1 MDHVNHVVPPV
12 PTYRGRMETA
22 ATPLGRDEELRRLA
36 TLLRGARTGRGG
48 SLLVLGEPGIG
59 KTCLLTE
66 ATRVPGLAAIR
77 LDGYE
82 SESTIPFAAVQRLV
96 TMLREHCAG
105 LPERQRQA
113 VRVASG
119 QTEGPPPDRFLV
131 GLGVL
136 GLLSAAADRTP
147 VVCVVDDAHLIDAE
161 SLDALAF
168 VARRLAVEHV
178 AVVFAARDDGGFAER
193 MGGVPQLA
201 LTGLDLEAAVQ
212 LLNRSAAQPVAP
224 SAAAA
229 IARATGGNPLAL
241 IDLAGDALV
250 HELPDLGLGGAPVPV
265 GRHLEEHYVRQV
277 RRADPHVQAWVL
289 LAAADSTGNIDLLAA
304 AAADVGLDPG
314 GGDRAELA
322 GLVELQ
328 PVVRFRHPL
337 VRSAVYNAAPGPELR
352 RMHAALARAAEGLG
366 LVETAAWHAARAVL
380 GTDPAVADRLAHTA
394 DLAARRGGLASRATI
409 LTRAAELTPPGPIR
423 GTRQVGAA
431 EAALSVGAVHLAQ
444 RLVDEIDLTAVGAVT
459 NGRVMSVRS
468 ALALFTADPDG
479 VRGVTAARLGAA
491 DAFHGQDP
499 EREQVAL
506 LRAFESCCAAERL
519 MLGVTREEL
528 GRRLAA
534 GADLAKGPTADILR
548 GLGALV
554 LDPYP
559 QAVGPAR
566 AALDALLALPDTE
579 LMHMGTTIAS
589 LGTFLWDDAGR
600 TAALVRAAQAARDSG
615 ALQVLDTLLWVMAM
629 TELWGGSLRRA
640 TSYDELV
647 REVRRAMGYD
657 AENVPNV
664 AVMAW
669 SGAPRPAVQAIADG
683 AAATGFGGVEG
694 SAVAALAVR
703 DLAEGSYQDA
713 YERLLPLVEDPFLH
727 VTPHQYPDYVEAAAR
742 SGHPAEAARA
752 ARRLS
757 ALADANGSAWCRGV
771 AERALALALAD
782 SDDPEP
788 HYRASIEA
796 LSGTGAEMD
805 RARSHLVYGEWLRRA
820 RRRRDAA
827 EQLRLALQQLH
838 HSGAE
843 LFVAR
848 TVAELATLGT
858 PGETDAPPR
867 RFGLTAQEHTIAR
880 LAARGRT
887 NPEIAANLFISP
899 STVDYHLRK
908 VFQKLGVTSRRQ
920 LADRL
925 APRARAAP

>member
-1 MDHVNHVVPPV
+1 MDHVKRVVPRRR
-12 PTYRGRMETA
+12 TYGRRMETA
-22 ATPLGRDEELRRLA
+22 AAPVGRDEELRRLA
-36 TLLRGARTGRGG
+36 TLLSGARNGRGG

-59 KTCLLTE
+59 KTCLLTA
-66 ATRVPGLAAIR
+66 ATQAPGLVTVR

-96 TMLREHCAG
+96 SLLREHCAG
-105 LPERQRQA
+105 LPARQRQA
-113 VRVASG
+113 VLVASG
-119 QTEGPPPDRFLV
+119 QADGPAPDRFLV

-136 GLLSAAADRTP
+136 GLLAAAGAGTP
-147 VVCVVDDAHLIDAE
+147 VLCAVDDAHLIDAE

-168 VARRLAVEHV
+168 VARRLAVENV
-178 AVVFAARDDGGFAER
+178 AVVFAARDDPGLADR
-193 MGGVPQLA
+193 MGGVPRIVLA
-201 LTGLDLEAAVQ
+201 GLDHEASVT
-212 LLNRSAAQPVAP
+212 LLNRSADRPLAP
-224 SAAAA
+224 SAASA

-277 RRADPHVQAWVL
+277 RRADQRVQSWVL
-289 LAAADSTGNIDLLAA
+289 LAAADSTGNIDLVTAA
-304 AAADVGLDPG
+304 AAHVGLGPED
-314 GGDRAELA
+314 GDRAEAA
-322 GLVELQ
+322 GLVAQQ

-337 VRSAVYNAAPGPELR
+337 VRSAVYNAAPGGELR
-352 RMHAALARAAEGLG
+352 RMHGALARAADGLG
-366 LVETAAWHAARAVL
+366 MVETEAWHAARAVL

-409 LTRAAELTPPGPIR
+409 LTRAAELTPPGPVR
-423 GTRQVGAA
+423 GARQAGAA
-431 EAALSVGAVHLAQ
+431 EAALAVGAAHVAQ
-444 RLVDEIDLTAVGAVT
+444 RLVGGIDTTEVDAVT
-459 NGRVMSVRS
+459 RGRVISVRS
-468 ALALFTADPDG
+468 ALAMFTADTDG
-479 VRGVTAARLGAA
+479 VRRATAANLEAA
-491 DAFHGQDP
+491 DAFHGHDA

-506 LRAFESCCAAERL
+506 LRAFEACCTAERL
-519 MLGVTREEL
+519 MMGVTREEL
-528 GRRLAA
+528 GRRLAV
-534 GADLAKGPTADILR
+534 GAELAAGPTSDILR

-559 QAVGPAR
+559 RAVGPAR
-566 AALDALLALPDTE
+566 AALDAILALPDAQM
-579 LMHMGTTIAS
+579 MHMGSALAA

-600 TAALVRAAQAARDSG
+600 ADALARAAQAARDSG

-629 TELWGGSLRRA
+629 SELWGGTLRRA
-640 TSYDELV
+640 VGYDELV

-664 AVMAW
+664 AVLAW
-669 SGAPRPAVQAIADG
+669 SGAPRPTVEAIAEG
-683 AAATGFGGVEG
+683 TAATGFGGVEA
-694 SAVAALAVR
+694 SAVASLAVR
-703 DLAEGSYQDA
+703 DLAEGSYQAA
-713 YERLLPLVEDPFLH
+713 YERLVPLITDPFLH
-727 VTPHQYPDYVEAAAR
+727 VTPNQYPDYVEAAAR
-742 SGHPAEAARA
+742 SGHPDEAARVA
-752 ARRLS
+752 GLLA
-757 ALADANGSAWCRGV
+757 ALAETNGSAWCRGL
-771 AERALALALAD
+771 AERSLALAGPDEDAERHHLA
-782 SDDPEP
+782 SV
-788 HYRASIEA
+788 EA
-796 LSGTGAEMD
+796 LGRTGAEMD
-805 RARSHLVYGEWLRRA
+805 RARSHLVYGEWLRRV

-827 EQLRLALQQLH
+827 EQLRLALRHLH

-848 TVAELATLGT
+848 TVAELAALGT
-858 PGETDAPPR
+858 APEDLDSPEP

-925 APRARAAP
+925 AAS

>member
-1 MDHVNHVVPPV
+1 
-12 PTYRGRMETA
+12 META
-22 ATPLGRDEELRRLA
+22 AAPVGRDEELRRLA
-36 TLLRGARTGRGG
+36 TLLGGARNGRGG

-59 KTCLLTE
+59 KTCLLTA
-66 ATRVPGLAAIR
+66 ATRAPGLATIH

-96 TMLREHCAG
+96 SLLREHCEG

-119 QTEGPPPDRFLV
+119 QADGPAPDRFLV

-136 GLLSAAADRTP
+136 GLLAAAGARTP

-168 VARRLAVEHV
+168 VARRLAVENA

-193 MGGVPQLA
+193 MGGVPRLG
-201 LTGLDLEAAVQ
+201 LTGLDPEAAAQ
-212 LLNRSAAQPVAP
+212 LLNRSAERPLAP

-277 RRADPHVQAWVL
+277 RRADPRVQTWVL
-289 LAAADSTGNIDLLAA
+289 LAAADSTGNIDLVTA
-304 AAADVGLDPG
+304 AAADLGLGPDD
-314 GGDRAELA
+314 GDRAEVA

-337 VRSAVYNAAPGPELR
+337 VRSAVYNAAPGAELR
-352 RMHAALARAAEGLG
+352 RMHGALARAAEGLG
-366 LVETAAWHAARAVL
+366 MVETEAWHAARTVM

-409 LTRAAELTPPGPIR
+409 LTRAAELTAPGPVR
-423 GTRQVGAA
+423 DARQVGAA
-431 EAALSVGAVHLAQ
+431 EAALAVGAAHVAQ
-444 RLVDEIDLTAVGAVT
+444 RLVGEIDLPAVDPVT
-459 NGRVMSVRS
+459 QGR
-468 ALALFTADPDG
+468 ALAVRTALSLFTADTEG
-479 VRGVTAARLGAA
+479 VRGATAANLRAA
-491 DAFHGQDP
+491 DAFHGQDA

-506 LRAFESCCAAERL
+506 LRAFESCCTAERL
-519 MLGVTREEL
+519 MSGVTLEHL

-534 GADLAKGPTADILR
+534 GADLAGGPTSDILR
-548 GLGALV
+548 GLGAVV

-559 QAVGPAR
+559 RAVAPAR
-566 AALDALLALPDTE
+566 AALAAILALPDDRM
-579 LMHMGTTIAS
+579 MHMGTAIAS

-600 TAALVRAAQAARDSG
+600 AAALDRAAQAARDSG
-615 ALQVLDTLLWVMAM
+615 ALQVLDTLLWVMALS
-629 TELWGGSLRRA
+629 ELWGGTLRRA
-640 TSYDELV
+640 VAYDELV

-669 SGAPRPAVQAIADG
+669 GGAPRDVVRAIAEG
-683 AAATGFGGVEG
+683 AAATGFGGVEA
-694 SAVAALAVR
+694 SAVASLAVR
-703 DLAEGSYQDA
+703 DLAEGGYQDA
-713 YERLLPLVEDPFLH
+713 YERLNPLIADPFLQ
-727 VTPHQYPDYVEAAAR
+727 VTPDQYPDYVEAAAR
-742 SGHPAEAARA
+742 SGHPEEAARV
-752 ARRLS
+752 ARL
-757 ALADANGSAWCRGV
+757 LASLAEANGSPWCRGV
-771 AERALALALAD
+771 AERALALAGTDEDA
-782 SDDPEP
+782 ER
-788 HYRASIEA
+788 HHVASVEA
-796 LSGTGAEMD
+796 LSGTRAEMD

-827 EQLRLALQQLH
+827 EQLRLALAHFH

-848 TVAELATLGT
+848 TVAELAAVGAS
-858 PGETDAPPR
+858 GDVDAPPR
-867 RFGLTAQEHTIAR
+867 RFGLTAQEHTVAR
-880 LAARGRT
+880 LASAGHT

-925 APRARAAP
+925 AAPPSSAPGATPPSDDNPRPTTS